1 MSAAT
6 ADIFADLDRLRFTP
20 ATPTTPDA
28 GKPADV
34 KPLPKPK
41 AKKITGEFLKGPI
54 PLPWLTAV
62 TRLSGKAP
70 LAVALAMW
78 FEAGR
83 RKSNEVKLTS
93 AVLRR
98 FSVNRKAK
106 YSALMSLER
115 ADLVRVRREP
125 RRNPVVT
132 ILDIQGEPGA
142 PGTSQGVVPSSVSP
156 EQKRSPE
163 DGQYGGT

>member
-1 MSAAT
+1 MSAVT
-6 ADIFADLDRLRFTP
+6 TDIFADLDRLRLTP
-20 ATPTTPDA
+20 AASTAPAA
-28 GKPADV
+28 GKPV
-34 KPLPKPK
+34 NVKPK

-70 LAVALAMW
+70 LAVALAVW

-106 YSALMSLER
+106 YTALKSLER
-115 ADLVRVRREP
+115 AGLVRVRREP

-132 ILDIQGEPGA
+132 ILDIQGEPGGGGAGQGTGLPLAA
-142 PGTSQGVVPSSVSP
+142 PVDQRTPGNGLN
-156 EQKRSPE
+156 
-163 DGQYGGT
+163 GGT

>member
-1 MSAAT
+1 MSAAI

-20 ATPTTPDA
+20 AALTTPGA
-28 GKPADV
+28 GKAADV
-34 KPLPKPK
+34 KPPPKPK

-70 LAVALAMW
+70 LVVALAVW

-83 RKSNEVKLTS
+83 RKRLNELKLTT
-93 AVLRR
+93 AILER

-106 YSALMSLER
+106 YSALKSLER
-115 ADLVRVRREP
+115 AGLVRVRREP

-132 ILDIQGEPGA
+132 ILDVQGEPGGAGTGAATA
-142 PGTSQGVVPSSVSP
+142 PPAAPV
-156 EQKRSPE
+156 
-163 DGQYGGT
+163 GQQILGDDQDGGT